1 MSKDAFTGLPD
12 ELMDLID
19 DVDKS
24 FSKIEIKIERRK
36 YGKMWAVV
44 SGIDADPPK
53 LKEIVKSI
61 KNKLAVG
68 GTIKGKNIEVLF
80 GKTDKTADLINILV
94 KEGFDRDSIHV
105 SSEK

>member
-24 FSKIEIKIERRK
+24 FSKVEIRVEKRK

-44 SGIDADPPK
+44 SGVDAETPK
-53 LKEIVKSI
+53 LKEIVKTI
-61 KNKLAVG
+61 KNRLAVG

-80 GKTDKTADLINILV
+80 GKTDKTKQLIDILV
-94 KEGFDRDSIHV
+94 KEGFNRESIHV
-105 SSEK
+105 ST

>member
-24 FSKIEIKIERRK
+24 FSKVEIKVERRK

-44 SGIDADPPK
+44 TGIDADAPK
-53 LKEIVKSI
+53 LKEILKSI
-61 KNKLAVG
+61 KTKLAVG
-68 GTIKGKNIEVLF
+68 GTVKGKTIEVLF
-80 GKTDKTADLINILV
+80 GKTDKTNELIEILV
-94 KEGFDRDSIHV
+94 KEGFTRDSIHV
-105 SSEK
+105 SSSK